1 MNIPNTISLAR
12 FLAAPV
18 IVWLVLSGQMAAAF
32 WLFLAASVSDAV
44 DGLIAKRF
52 GASTVLGGYL
62 DPLADK
68 ALLVGVY
75 VVLGVE
81 GHIVLWL
88 VILVAFRDMLIVGG
102 ALLFQVL
109 IGTLS
114 INPLMISKVNTVT
127 QVVLAAV
134 VLARFGFDLAVD
146 EVVDEVIAALV
157 IVVAATTLASG
168 GAYVVGWTRRA
179 ARVESP
185 D

>member
-12 FLAAPV
+12 LLAAPV

-32 WLFLAASVSDAV
+32 WLFLAASVSDGV

-62 DPLADK
+62 DVLADK
-68 ALLVGVY
+68 AMLVGVY
-75 VVLGVE
+75 VALGAE
-81 GHIVLWL
+81 GYIGLWL
-88 VILVAFRDMLIVGG
+88 VILVAFRDLLIVGG

-109 IGTLS
+109 TGTLS
-114 INPLMISKVNTVT
+114 IRPLMISKVNTVT

-134 VLARFGFDLAVD
+134 VLARIGFGLAA
-146 EVVDEVIAALV
+146 DEVIAALV